1 MPAVTAL
8 SQQEAGQ
15 MGASDYMH
23 PSQKTLAS
31 LGASTD
37 GKPTSFETSLYIELV
52 MIGSFGDKIT
62 TAA

>member
-1 MPAVTAL
+1 
-8 SQQEAGQ
+8 